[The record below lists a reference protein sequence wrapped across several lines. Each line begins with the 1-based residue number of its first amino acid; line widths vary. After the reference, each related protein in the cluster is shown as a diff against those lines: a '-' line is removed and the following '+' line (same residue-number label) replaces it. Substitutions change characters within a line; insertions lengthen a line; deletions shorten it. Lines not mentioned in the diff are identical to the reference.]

1 MPSDELPGESLGATP
16 YLLEVESL
24 DLGAEVRAV
33 GLDLT
38 EVDEN
43 REPARGPDAARVWS
57 RILPA
62 VAGNKPWTLDFY
74 SHLDRVRDY
83 CTAHHVSFR
92 DATGRSLVIPAP
104 VGAPVAP
111 GLPGAD
117 ELEALLDRFQKETFG
132 ARAGGVLPE
141 PDPALEGELAR
152 RGVDAYHT
160 RYQNYFFCAVCAFED
175 GSLVLLSE
183 KIGAGEVIRRV
194 RPALSGLNVELRL
207 PA

>member
-1 MPSDELPGESLGATP
+1 MTQTPLLLEIAPLNLGA
-16 YLLEVESL
+16 
-24 DLGAEVRAV
+24 DVRAV

-62 VAGNKPWTLDFY
+62 VAGDKPWAFDFF

-83 CTAHHVSFR
+83 CTAHNLAFR
-92 DATGRSLVIPAP
+92 DATERSLVIPAP
-104 VGAPVAP
+104 VGAPVGAGAP
-111 GLPGAD
+111 VGTDVPGAI
-117 ELEALLDRFQKETFG
+117 ELELLLGRFQKETFG
-132 ARAGGVLPE
+132 ARAGGVLPAA
-141 PDPALEGELAR
+141 DPALDGDLAR
-152 RGVDAYHT
+152 RGVDAYHS
-160 RYQNYFFCAVCAFED
+160 RYPDYFFCGVCAFED

-194 RPALSGLNVELRL
+194 RPAIQGLGVELRL
-207 PA
+207 DA